1 MALTWRSEG
10 VNVARRVLFVI
21 VRLVVAAAV
30 CFAIVRQLTTSLDFW
45 RAGGVENVTVYVVNF
60 FSFFTVEANLI
71 AAAAALIGGAL
82 LVAGR
87 MPDPRWLLV
96 LRLCATA
103 YIATTGIV
111 YNLLLRG
118 IELPQGSTDALS
130 NELLHVVVPV
140 LVVLDWLFAPGRRPL
155 SFTNVGIV
163 AIYPIVW
170 VVYTL
175 VRGPLTADPLRGV
188 TTWYPYP
195 FLDPSLSPLGYGSVA
210 IYVVAIAVVICGVGA
225 LLVWVARR
233 FGRDGAGVD
242 AAPA

>member
-1 MALTWRSEG
+1 M
-10 VNVARRVLFVI
+10 ARRVLFVV
-21 VRLVVAAAV
+21 VRVVVAAAV
-30 CFAIVRQLTTSLDFW
+30 CFAVVRQLITSLDFW
-45 RAGGVENVTVYVVNF
+45 RAGGVENVSVYVVNF

-71 AAAAALIGGAL
+71 AAAAALIGGAF

-87 MPDPRWLLV
+87 MPDPRWFLV

-118 IELPQGSTDALS
+118 IELPQGSTDASS

-140 LVVLDWLFAPGRRPL
+140 LVVLDWLFAPGRRCM
-155 SFTNVGIV
+155 SFKAVWIV

-170 VVYTL
+170 VGYTL
-175 VRGPLTADPLRGV
+175 VRGPLTPDPLRGV

-195 FLDPSLSPLGYGSVA
+195 FLDPSLSPLGYWSVA
-210 IYVVAIAVVICGVGA
+210 IYVVAIAVVICGLGA
-225 LLVWVARR
+225 LFVWVSRT
-233 FGRDGAGVD
+233 FGGDRAGVD
-242 AAPA
+242 AAAA